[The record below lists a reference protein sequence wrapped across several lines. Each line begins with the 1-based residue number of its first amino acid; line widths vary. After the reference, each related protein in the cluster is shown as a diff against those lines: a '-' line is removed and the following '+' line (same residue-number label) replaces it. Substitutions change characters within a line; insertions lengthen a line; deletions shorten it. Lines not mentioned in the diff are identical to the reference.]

1 MKKRTLYLMMIDSD
15 EDDDE
20 DKKDND
26 NDGDAWMRT
35 RRCISA
41 AMGEETNQEDGISQS
56 NHSSAYSPKR

>member
-1 MKKRTLYLMMIDSD
+1 MMIDSD

-41 AMGEETNQEDGISQS
+41 VMGEETNQEDGISQS

>member
-41 AMGEETNQEDGISQS
+41 VMGEETNQEDGISQS